1 MAQAVKSPREPAHGV
16 LLLDK
21 PAGITSTR
29 ALATAKRLL
38 GAPKAGHAGTLDPFA
53 TGLLPIV
60 FGEAAKFARFLVD
73 GNKTYEATLRLG
85 EETASGDPECP
96 VVRRSPV
103 TASGDD
109 VDKVLSTFLGE
120 QQQVPPMHSAV
131 HVAGKR
137 LYEYAR
143 AGEEVE
149 RAPRAIWISAIA
161 ARGRAGNDLAIRVTC
176 SKGTYVRTLAQDIGA
191 RLRCGAHLVA
201 LRRTAVAHLGV
212 DKAITLEGLEELGAG
227 ARKVLLPP
235 ATLVAG
241 LPRFDASQP
250 EASGFCHGRPIPT
263 AGAVAAEVAV
273 YAPDGRFLGV
283 GSGLEGRIA
292 PLRLL
297 SPEAAKS
304 PDLA

>member
-1 MAQAVKSPREPAHGV
+1 MASAVKPRREPAHGV

-29 ALATAKRLL
+29 ALAIAKRLL
-38 GAPKAGHAGTLDPFA
+38 AAPKAGHAGTLDPFA

-73 GNKTYEATLRLG
+73 ASKTYEATLRLG

-96 VVRRSPV
+96 VIRRNPV
-103 TASGDD
+103 DANPGDIEA
-109 VDKVLSTFLGE
+109 VLQGFLGD

-131 HVAGKR
+131 HVGGKR

-149 RAPRAIWISAIA
+149 RPPRAISIA
-161 ARGRAGNDLAIRVTC
+161 ALDVIGRTGDDLAIRVTC

-191 RLRCGAHLVA
+191 RLGCGAHLVA
-201 LRRTAVAHLGV
+201 LRRTAVGHLSIDEAV
-212 DKAITLEGLEELGAG
+212 TVESLEASGTG
-227 ARKVLLPP
+227 ARSALLAP
-235 ATLVAG
+235 ATLVAA
-241 LPRFDASQP
+241 LPRFDASQ
-250 EASGFCHGRPIPT
+250 AQATGFCHGRPIATPSA
-263 AGAVAAEVAV
+263 AGEEIAV

-283 GSGLEGRIA
+283 GAGFPDHIA

-297 SPEAAKS
+297 SPPAAKS
-304 PDLA
+304 PDFA